1 MSSDIYLL
9 KDTRKNNM
17 KLYKI
22 LDSIVKEGEESY
34 WEKYDENPADNYDD
48 SDNSE
53 SKYDEIESMFLAKG
67 GKGLGP
73 EGVELVKNLVDEDG
87 LDPRQANA
95 AVLNFVPLFLEK
107 LDFGDGDVSLP
118 INTADQIIKEKNIQ
132 VNKNIT
138 AIMDAIDN
146 AIRFVL

>member
-1 MSSDIYLL
+1 
-9 KDTRKNNM
+9 M

-118 INTADQIIKEKNIQ
+118 INTANQIIKEKNIQ

>member
-1 MSSDIYLL
+1 LPRDIYLL
-9 KDTRKNNM
+9 GDTRKNTM

-22 LDSIVKEGEESY
+22 LDSIVNEGEESY
-34 WEKYDENPADNYDD
+34 WEKYDENPADNYEPFDGA
-48 SDNSE
+48 E
-53 SKYDEIESMFLAKG
+53 ARYDEIESMFLAKG

-73 EGVELVKNLVDEDG
+73 EGTELVKNLVDEDG

-95 AVLNFVPLFLEK
+95 AVINFVPLFLEK
-107 LDFGDGDVSLP
+107 LDFDNGKASLP
-118 INTADQIIKEKNIQ
+118 ISAADEIIKEKNIQ
-132 VNKNIT
+132 VNKTIT

>member
-9 KDTRKNNM
+9 KDTRKNTM

-118 INTADQIIKEKNIQ
+118 INTANQIIKEKNIQ